1 MEMVKEQEN
10 GVVTENNT
18 TLVNQNL
25 MELNICFHQIL
36 ETCSNMNGRFMYA
49 MHKNINTLTPYLKS
63 INDAR
68 SAIINQYAELDKNG
82 KPKLE
87 KTKDGEEPKFIYKN
101 GSEKKAIKA
110 FNEILTE
117 KVDIKFYKID
127 SDTFGE
133 VTNLDIKN
141 ISSLGAFMDLIIKD

>member
-10 GVVTENNT
+10 GVVTENKT

-36 ETCSNMNGRFMYA
+36 ETCTNMNGSFIYA

-68 SAIINQYAELDKNG
+68 SVIIKQYAKLDKDGN
-82 KPKLE
+82 PVLE
-87 KTKDGEEPKFIYKN
+87 KEKDGTPKFVYKK
-101 GSEKKAIKA
+101 GSEVVAAKA
-110 FNEILTE
+110 FDEILNE
-117 KVDIKFYKID
+117 KIDIKFHKI
-127 SDTFGE
+127 SLDTFGQ
-133 VTNLDIKN
+133 ISN
-141 ISSLGAFMDLIIKD
+141 IDSKKITAIGSFMDLIVKE